1 MIPDPFTD
9 TVVVIMQPN
18 LHKHDFV
25 ILLFLLNIIAL
36 VFIASVAVAAEPES
50 KPGQWIPGWQPQEG
64 LNIDRAG
71 AAVAKSGHNLYIIA
85 GVDGRQ
91 FLHSVEYTRINADG
105 SLQPWQLTSGLNEER
120 GFFSAAVANG
130 YIYVAGGGNGDN
142 GKHLLQTVERAAI
155 QADGS
160 LGPWQT
166 LDSKLVM
173 PRRCVKLLLY
183 DKRLYALGGFGGTL
197 LDSVES
203 AEILKDGTLGPWR
216 LEAKTMTMPRYV
228 NAAKQVGD
236 LSIVIGGH
244 REIGGVGLKAVE
256 VAQLGSDSEWQTTS
270 AMQYGRYALSA
281 ASDGHFVWAIGGLD
295 GAIYTDRIEKSRIKP
310 NGPLPQRLGN
320 WSDSTPLSS
329 PRANASV
336 VVDNG
341 RMYII
346 GGTNRD
352 GYYNSVESA
361 MINENGDP
369 GFYGSAAE
377 AQAYQQ
383 RNAGKTKTALPNA
396 GKVIEV
402 IQTGAYTYLKVSGE
416 AGARWLAAPKGD
428 YKTGDAIRYSR
439 GLTMTGFYSRS
450 LQRKF
455 DEILFV
461 ERVDKE

>member
-1 MIPDPFTD
+1 MILDPFTD

-18 LHKHDFV
+18 LHKSFIV
-25 ILLFLLNIIAL
+25 ILLITLI
-36 VFIASVAVAAEPES
+36 FIAPIVSGSE
-50 KPGQWIPGWQPQEG
+50 KKQWIPGWQPQAG
-64 LNIDRAG
+64 LNIARAG
-71 AAVAKSGHNLYIIA
+71 AAVVKSGHRLYVIG
-85 GVDGRQ
+85 GVDGRR
-91 FLHSVEYTRINADG
+91 FLRSVEYTRINADG
-105 SLQPWQLTSGLNEER
+105 SLEPWQLTSGLNEER
-120 GFFSAAVANG
+120 GFFSAAVSNG

-142 GKHLLQTVERAAI
+142 GKHLLQSVERAAI
-155 QADGS
+155 RADGS

-166 LDSKLVM
+166 LDSALVL
-173 PRRCVKLLLY
+173 PRRCVKLLRQ

-203 AEILKDGTLGPWR
+203 AVIRADGTLGPWR

-236 LSIVIGGH
+236 LAIVIGGH

-256 VAQLGSDSEWQTTS
+256 VARLAADGVDGEWQTTS

-281 ASDGHFVWAIGGLD
+281 ASDGQHVWAIGGLD
-295 GAIYTDRIEKSRIKP
+295 GAIYSDRIEKTRLKTR
-310 NGPLPQRLGN
+310 GPLPQRLGN

-329 PRANASV
+329 PRANTSV

-341 RMYII
+341 RLYII

-361 MINENGDP
+361 IINNDGDS

-402 IQTGAYTYLKVSGE
+402 IQTSAYSYLKVSGD

-428 YKTGDAIRYSR
+428 YKTGDAIHYSR
-439 GLTMTGFYSRS
+439 GLTMNNFYSRS
-450 LQRKF
+450 LKRKF

-461 ERVDKE
+461 ERLDKE

>member
-1 MIPDPFTD
+1 
-9 TVVVIMQPN
+9 MQAN
-18 LHKHDFV
+18 LHKSFIV
-25 ILLFLLNIIAL
+25 ILLITLI
-36 VFIASVAVAAEPES
+36 FIAPVVSGSE
-50 KPGQWIPGWQPQEG
+50 KKQWIPGWQPQAG
-64 LNIDRAG
+64 LNIARAG
-71 AAVAKSGHNLYIIA
+71 AAVVKSGHHLYVIG
-85 GVDGRQ
+85 GVDGRR
-91 FLHSVEYTRINADG
+91 FLRSVEVTTINADG
-105 SLQPWQLTSGLNEER
+105 SLAPWQLTSGLQEER
-120 GFFSAAVANG
+120 GFFSAVEAGG
-130 YIYVAGGGNGDN
+130 YLYVAGGGNGDN
-142 GKHLLQTVERAAI
+142 GKHLLQSVERAAI
-155 QADGS
+155 SADGS

-166 LDSKLVM
+166 LDSALVL
-173 PRRCVKLLLY
+173 PRRCVKLLLQ

-203 AEILKDGTLGPWR
+203 AVIRADGTLGPWR
-216 LEAKTMTMPRYV
+216 LEPKTMTTPRYV

-236 LSIVIGGH
+236 LAIVIGGH

-256 VAQLGSDSEWQTTS
+256 VARLGADGVDGEWQTTS

-281 ASDGHFVWAIGGLD
+281 ASDGQHVWAIGGLD
-295 GAIYTDRIEKSRIKP
+295 GAIYTDKIEKTTIKQD
-310 NGPLPQRLGN
+310 GQLPQRLGN

-329 PRANASV
+329 PRANTSV

-341 RMYII
+341 RLYII

-361 MINENGDP
+361 QINENGDP
-369 GFYGSAAE
+369 GFYGSAEE

-383 RNAGKTKTALPNA
+383 RNAGRTRTLLPNA
-396 GKVIEV
+396 GNVIEV

-439 GLTMTGFYSRS
+439 GLTMTGFHSRS
-450 LQRKF
+450 LQRTF

-461 ERVDKE
+461 ERVDRD

>member
-1 MIPDPFTD
+1 
-9 TVVVIMQPN
+9 MQPN
-18 LHKHDFV
+18 LHKPV
-25 ILLFLLNIIAL
+25 IIILLITLS
-36 VFIASVAVAAEPES
+36 FIAPVAAAAEPES
-50 KPGQWIPGWQPQEG
+50 RPGQWIPGWQPQAG
-64 LNIDRAG
+64 LNINRAG
-71 AAVAKSGHNLYIIA
+71 AAVARSGHYLYIIA
-85 GVDGRQ
+85 GVDGRR

-105 SLQPWQLTSGLNEER
+105 SLQPWQLTRGLNEER
-120 GFFSAAVANG
+120 GFFSAAVVNG

-142 GKHLLQTVERAAI
+142 GEHLLQSVERAAV

-166 LDSKLVM
+166 LDTRLTM
-173 PRRCVKLLLY
+173 PRRCVKLLIQ

-216 LEAKTMTMPRYV
+216 LEAKRMTMPRYV

-244 REIGGVGLKAVE
+244 QEIGGVGLKAVE
-256 VAQLGSDSEWQTTS
+256 VVQLGSDEGWQKTS
-270 AMQYGRYALSA
+270 PMQYGRYALSA

-295 GAIYTDRIEKSRIKP
+295 GAIYTDKIEKSRIKAD
-310 NGPLPQRLGN
+310 GPLAQRLGN
-320 WSDSTPLSS
+320 WSESTPLSS

-336 VVDNG
+336 VVGNG
-341 RMYII
+341 RIYII

-361 MINENGDP
+361 TINDDGDP
-369 GFYGSAAE
+369 GFYGSAEE

-383 RNAGKTKTALPNA
+383 RNTGKKKTALPNA

-416 AGARWLAAPKGD
+416 AGARWIAAPKGD
-428 YKTGDAIRYSR
+428 YKTGDAIHYSR
-439 GLTMTGFYSRS
+439 GLTMTGFHSRS
-450 LQRKF
+450 LQRTF

-461 ERVDKE
+461 ERVDKD